1 MTWSSAATR
10 AGRTLVR
17 FAIGL
22 LAYVDHRAYM
32 RAYTRYLQWVGVTI
46 HGRPRYVATTAKLDG
61 TDFALIEL
69 GNEVVV
75 SSGVRILTH
84 DFSPARR
91 DRATGTS
98 RPAPSAAERSKV
110 AGVSIGENSFVGA
123 ASILLPGTRI
133 GRDCIIGAGS
143 VVRGTLDDGSI
154 VLGNPAEV
162 VGSVYDEAAAG
173 EPK

>member
-1 MTWSSAATR
+1 M
-10 AGRTLVR
+10 GRTLVR
-17 FAIGL
+17 SAIGL

-32 RAYTRYLQWVGVTI
+32 RAYTRYLSWVGVSLR
-46 HGRPRYVATTAKLDG
+46 GRPRYVATTAKLDG
-61 TDFALIEL
+61 TDFGLIEL
-69 GNEVVV
+69 GDDVVV

-91 DRATGTS
+91 DRASGVMGPPPLET
-98 RPAPSAAERSKV
+98 ERSKV
-110 AGVSIGENSFVGA
+110 AGVSIGANSFVGA

-143 VVRGTLDDGSI
+143 VVRGSLEDGSI

-162 VGSVYDEAAAG
+162 VGSVYDGIAAG
-173 EPK
+173 VPGGDQLT